1 MTIDPKFSELL
12 PLLYQAL
19 TTRRGIVVTTN
30 NVDVLKS
37 RLYKARAKV
46 KDHSPELMDLT
57 IQTSR
62 QNPMSEVWIVKSNL
76 KEANADMT
84 HGQD

>member
-12 PLLYQAL
+12 PLLFQAL
-19 TTRRGIVVTTN
+19 TTRRGIVVSTN

-46 KDHSPELMDLT
+46 KEHSPELMDLT

-76 KEANADMT
+76 KEANEELT